1 MKITIK
7 RVQKPNLFEILPN
20 ESNLRK
26 AKITIKRVQKPNLFG
41 VLPGA
46 RNLRESKKTSCFLS
60 GIKNAL
66 ILKILRIMKLTTIIL
81 FTTTMLVSASL
92 YSQNARLTLNFA
104 GISYGELFQKI
115 EEQSEFSFAFSTS
128 RLDQNQ
134 KIRINVTKGTLEEIL
149 KEVLPDDVTYEII
162 DRYVVIHNAGE
173 GRAAGSQQQKSIAG
187 KVTDALGVALP
198 GVTVVVKGTVSG
210 TITGAEGDYTL
221 SNVPPD
227 AVLIFSFVGMKTREI
242 EVANRAVVDITLE
255 EESFGIEEVV
265 AIGYGTVKRSNLTS
279 SVSKIT
285 TEAMKDRPI
294 MLLGEALQG
303 QLAGVRSQA
312 SGGGVPGEELTIRI
326 RGMNTINGDSSPLY
340 IIDGVPRN
348 NMSDINP
355 NDIASIQVLKDAS
368 ATSIYGSRGG
378 NGVVLIETKSGKG
391 KPNVTFDAYYGLSN
405 SEKKLDIMS
414 GEEWVAWNMFRRNLN
429 HLRAGGSM
437 SDPMSSRLASNQI
450 PESWATTTDFTD
462 WQDAVLQ
469 TAPIQNYQLS
479 ASAAGD
485 IGNIYFS
492 AGYMNQ
498 DGIVK
503 YSYYERKN
511 IRLNATINV
520 DKKFKVGVNMS
531 ATHSDRDGADADG
544 GANGNGKESALHH
557 ALMLTPLMRLDQ
569 GTRDWGF
576 PQNIGTTYPNPVEQL
591 KYTTDNT
598 KYTRVATSLWGE
610 YNILDELVFKTQYS
624 YNYDGYTYEF
634 YQPGNV
640 TYNNGNVTRGNS
652 SATTTGNWTIQNTL
666 SYDHSIKDH
675 HISLL
680 LGQSAEKQQYYKIYA
695 EANGWPY
702 ESIETLNVATT
713 PTSATTNRTT
723 YSNASFFGRANYD
736 YKEKYLISATLR
748 YDGSSRFGSNSKWG
762 YFPSLSAGWKIN
774 EEAFLK
780 GVNWIS
786 LLKIRAALGTSGN
799 DRIGDYAYM
808 ALLGTYNTS
817 WGNEIVSG
825 VAASRIANEDL
836 QWESTQS
843 LDLGI
848 DFSAF
853 KNRIQIN
860 LDYYRN
866 KTSDLLFSVPIPYT
880 TGFSSFTTNIGSIEN
895 RGWEVDITSHNMKG
909 KFNWSTN
916 LNLSGNK
923 NKVLDMGDIEQFTST
938 SWDAQF
944 ITKVGGPVSQFF
956 CYQTDGILTSSDFDA
971 DGNALVPVLS
981 GQEEGNVK
989 YVNQTDGDNL
999 INSGDYV
1006 PYGNNLPDI
1015 IYGLTNRFSWKNID
1029 LSILIQGQH
1038 GGDVLFM
1045 GQRQYD
1051 NGGANTN
1058 GFRRWLRSYKP
1069 DYEAIYGEGE
1079 NPVPAEYLEAHG
1091 IDFSW
1096 DGKTPN
1102 PVGTNNNN
1110 DDRRIYDASY
1120 LRIKNIT
1127 LGYTLPKSFLRNNM
1141 INSVRCYVSLDNLK
1155 TFSDYPGYT
1164 PETNSFGNSTTMM
1177 GVDYSTYP
1185 LSRRCVFGV
1194 SIIF

>member
-1 MKITIK
+1 MEGIRRSESTSI
-7 RVQKPNLFEILPN
+7 REIL
-20 ESNLRK
+20 S
-26 AKITIKRVQKPNLFG
+26 
-41 VLPGA
+41 
-46 RNLRESKKTSCFLS
+46 S
-60 GIKNAL
+60 
-66 ILKILRIMKLTTIIL
+66 
-81 FTTTMLVSASL
+81 
-92 YSQNARLTLNFA
+92 
-104 GISYGELFQKI
+104 I
-115 EEQSEFSFAFSTS
+115 EDQSEFYFLYSSKMI
-128 RLDQNQ
+128 DVD
-134 KIRINVTKGTLEEIL
+134 KKIGEIRITGKTIFETLDEIL
-149 KEVLPDDVTYEII
+149 KNTDIEYTVR
-162 DRYVVIHNAGE
+162 DRQILLSNKESGNL
-173 GRAAGSQQQKSIAG
+173 GRNNQQRKSVSG
-187 KVTDALGVALP
+187 KVTNSSGTSIP
-198 GVTVVVKGTVSG
+198 GVTIAVKGAAQG
-210 TITGAEGDYTL
+210 TITDSNGDYSLMNLTD
-221 SNVPPD
+221 D
-227 AVLIFSFVGMKTREI
+227 AVLVFSFVGMKTQEI
-242 EVANRAVVDITLE
+242 AINGKSTIDATMDE
-255 EESFGIEEVV
+255 ETIGLEEVV

-294 MLLGEALQG
+294 MLLGEAFQG

-312 SGGGVPGEELTIRI
+312 SGGGVPGEEMTIRI

-340 IIDGVPRN
+340 VIDGVPRN

-378 NGVVLIETKSGKG
+378 NGVVLIETKNGKG
-391 KPNVTFDAYYGLSN
+391 KPTVTFDAYYGLSN
-405 SEKKLDIMS
+405 SEKKLDIMN

-450 PESWATTTDFTD
+450 PESWATTTTFTD

-469 TAPIQNYQLS
+469 TAPIQNYQVS

-520 DKKFKVGVNMS
+520 DKKFKVGVNLS
-531 ATHSDRDGADADG
+531 ATNSDRDGADADG
-544 GANGNGKESALHH
+544 GANGNGKESSLHH
-557 ALMLTPLMRLDQ
+557 ALMLTPLMRLDE

-576 PQNIGTTYPNPVEQL
+576 PQNVGTTYPNPVEQL

-598 KYTRVATSLWGE
+598 KYARVATSLWGE

-652 SATTTGNWTIQNTL
+652 SATTTGDWTIQNTL
-666 SYDHSIKDH
+666 SYDHSFAEH
-675 HISLL
+675 HMSLL
-680 LGQSAEKQQYYKIYA
+680 LGQSAEKQQYYRIYA
-695 EANGWPY
+695 EASGWPY

-723 YSNASFFGRANYD
+723 YSNASFFGRLNYD
-736 YKEKYLISATLR
+736 YKEKYLVSATIR

-774 EEAFLK
+774 EETFLK
-780 GVNWIS
+780 NEDWIS
-786 LLKIRAALGTSGN
+786 LLKVRAALGTSGN

-817 WGNEIVSG
+817 WGNEVVSG
-825 VAASRIANEDL
+825 VAPSRIANEDL
-836 QWESTQS
+836 QWESTKS
-843 LDLGI
+843 LDLGL

-853 KNRIQIN
+853 NSRIQLN
-860 LDYYRN
+860 FDYYKN

-895 RGWEVDITSHNMKG
+895 RGWEVDITSYNIKG
-909 KFNWSTN
+909 NFNWSTN
-916 LNLSGNK
+916 LNFSRNT
-923 NKVLDMGDIEQFTST
+923 NNVLDMGDIDQFTSS

-944 ITKVGGPVSQFF
+944 ITKIGGPVSRFY
-956 CYQTDGILTSSDFDA
+956 CYETDGILTASDFDA
-971 DGNALVPVLS
+971 DGKALVPILS

-989 YVNQTDGDNL
+989 YVNQNEDQL
-999 INSGDYV
+999 INSSDYI

-1058 GFRRWLRSYKP
+1058 GLRRWLRSYKP

-1079 NPVPAEYLEAHG
+1079 NPVPADYLEAHG

-1127 LGYTLPKSFLRNNM
+1127 LGYTLPKNFLRNNM

-1155 TFSDYPGYT
+1155 TFSDYPGFT

-1194 SIIF
+1194 SIVF

>member
-1 MKITIK
+1 MKITVK
-7 RVQKPNLFEILPN
+7 RAQKSNLFEILPSQ
-20 ESNLRK
+20 SNLP
-26 AKITIKRVQKPNLFG
+26 AAEITPDFM
-41 VLPGA
+41 
-46 RNLRESKKTSCFLS
+46 S
-60 GIKNAL
+60 GGENSP
-66 ILKILRIMKLTTIIL
+66 ILKFMRVMKLTTMIL
-81 FTTTMLVSASL
+81 FMSVMLASAGL
-92 YSQNARLTLNFA
+92 YSQNTRLTLKFTD
-104 GISYGELFQKI
+104 ISYGDLFLKI

-128 RLDQNQ
+128 KINPNQ
-134 KIRINVTKGTLEEIL
+134 KIEIDVTKGTLTEIL
-149 KEVLPDDVTYEII
+149 DQVLPAGVTYEII
-162 DRYVVIHNAGE
+162 NRYVVIRDAGE
-173 GRAAGSQQQKSIAG
+173 NWSTGSQQKG
-187 KVTDALGVALP
+187 LTGRVTDQSGSALS
-198 GVTVVVKGTVSG
+198 GVTVVIKGTTTG
-210 TITGAEGDYTL
+210 TITGSDGTYTL
-221 SNVPPD
+221 GNVLPH
-227 AVLIFSFVGMKTREI
+227 ATVLFSFVGMKSQ
-242 EVANRAVVDITLE
+242 EVSVDGKDNIDVVLE

-265 AIGYGTVKRSNLTS
+265 AIGYGTVKKSNLTS

-285 TEAMKDRPI
+285 TEAIENRPI
-294 MLLGEALQG
+294 MLLGEAFQG

-340 IIDGVPRN
+340 VIDGVPRN
-348 NMSDINP
+348 SMNDINP
-355 NDIASIQVLKDAS
+355 NDIASIQILKDAS

-378 NGVVLIETKSGKG
+378 NGVVLIETKNGKG
-391 KPNVTFDAYYGLSN
+391 KPTVTFDAYYGLSN
-405 SEKKLDIMS
+405 SEKKLDIMN
-414 GEEWVAWNMFRRNLN
+414 GPEWVAWNMYRRNVA

-437 SDPMSSRLASNQI
+437 SDPMSSRLAATRI
-450 PESWATTTDFTD
+450 PESWATTADFTD

-503 YSYYERKN
+503 YSYYNRKN
-511 IRLNATINV
+511 IRLNATIHA
-520 DKKFKVGVNMS
+520 DKKFKVGVNLS
-531 ATHSDRDGADADG
+531 AITSDRDGADADG
-544 GANGNGKESALHH
+544 GSNGNGKESALHH

-576 PQNIGTTYPNPVEQL
+576 PENVGTTYPNPVEQL

-598 KYTRVATSLWGE
+598 KYTRVATSLWAE
-610 YNILDELVFKTQYS
+610 YTILNGLMFKSQYG

-652 SATTTGNWTIQNTL
+652 TATTTGDWTIQNTL
-666 SYDHSIKDH
+666 SCDRSIGEH
-675 HISLL
+675 HINLL
-680 LGQSAEKQQYYKIYA
+680 LGQSAEKQKYYRIYA
-695 EANGWPY
+695 EASGWPY
-702 ESIETLNVATT
+702 ESIETLNVATK

-723 YSNASFFGRANYD
+723 YSNASFFGRLNYD
-736 YKEKYLISATLR
+736 YKEKYLFSASIR

-762 YFPSLSAGWKIN
+762 YFPSISAGWKIN

-780 GVNWIS
+780 NADWIS
-786 LLKIRAALGTSGN
+786 LLKIRAALGMSGN

-817 WGNEIVSG
+817 WGNEVVSG
-825 VAASRIANEDL
+825 VAPSRIANEDL

-843 LDLGI
+843 IDLGL

-853 KNRIQIN
+853 NSRIQFN
-860 LDYYRN
+860 FDYYRN
-866 KTSDLLFSVPIPYT
+866 KTSDLLFSVPIPYA
-880 TGFSSFTTNIGSIEN
+880 TGFSSYTTNIGSIEN
-895 RGWEVDITSHNMKG
+895 RGWEVDITSYNIKG
-909 KFNWSTN
+909 NFNWSTN
-916 LNLSGNK
+916 LNLSKNK

-944 ITKVGGPVSQFF
+944 ITRVGGPVSQF
-956 CYQTDGILTSSDFDA
+956 YVYKTDGILTASDFDA
-971 DGNALVPVLS
+971 AGNALVPILS

-989 YVNQTDGDNL
+989 YVNQTDDEL
-999 INSGDYV
+999 INSNDLV
-1006 PYGNNLPDI
+1006 PHGNNLPDV

-1038 GGDVLFM
+1038 GGDILFM

-1051 NGGANTN
+1051 AGGANAN

-1069 DYEAIYGEGE
+1069 DYEERYGEGE
-1079 NPVPAEYLEAHG
+1079 NPLPVDYIEANG

-1102 PVGTNNNN
+1102 PIGTNNNN

-1127 LGYTLPKSFLRNNM
+1127 LGYTLPKDLLKNNLLSS
-1141 INSVRCYVSLDNLK
+1141 IRCYVSLDNLK

-1194 SIIF
+1194 SIVF

>member
-1 MKITIK
+1 MKK
-7 RVQKPNLFEILPN
+7 QREFYGNFQLH
-20 ESNLRK
+20 RK
-26 AKITIKRVQKPNLFG
+26 IV
-41 VLPGA
+41 
-46 RNLRESKKTSCFLS
+46 
-60 GIKNAL
+60 
-66 ILKILRIMKLTTIIL
+66 RIMKLTIL
-81 FTTTMLVSASL
+81 FFFAFVISVSGVS
-92 YSQNARLTLNFA
+92 YSQTTKLNLSLNNQSLVDA
-104 GISYGELFQKI
+104 LKQI
-115 EEQSEFSFAFSTS
+115 EEQSDYYFYYNNNDILGIQSISVNIKGEGIEKV
-128 RLDQNQ
+128 LDELLRNTGLDY
-134 KIRINVTKGTLEEIL
+134 RM
-149 KEVLPDDVTYEII
+149 I
-162 DRYVVIHNAGE
+162 DRYIVIKPVNAQVQMNMTNQQGSVT
-173 GRAAGSQQQKSIAG
+173 GQVKDGAG
-187 KVTDALGVALP
+187 VPLP
-198 GVTVVVKGTVSG
+198 GVTIVVKGTTIG
-210 TITGAEGDYTL
+210 TITRSDGTYSL
-221 SNVPPD
+221 SGIPND
-227 AVLIFSFVGMKTREI
+227 AVLVFSFVGMRSREI

-255 EESFGIEEVV
+255 EESYGIEEVV
-265 AIGYGTVKRSNLTS
+265 AIGYGTVKKANLTN

-285 TEAMKDRPI
+285 TEAIEDRPI
-294 MLLGEALQG
+294 VLLAEAFQG
-303 QLAGVRSQA
+303 QLAGVRSQSA
-312 SGGGVPGEELTIRI
+312 GGGVPGKELTIRI

-340 IIDGVPRN
+340 VIDGVPRD
-348 NMSDINP
+348 NMGDINP
-355 NDIASIQVLKDAS
+355 NDIASIQILKDAS
-368 ATSIYGSRGG
+368 ATSIYGARGG
-378 NGVVLIETKSGKG
+378 NGVVLIETKQGKG
-391 KPNVTFDAYYGLSN
+391 KPTVTVDAYYGFSN
-405 SEKKLDIMS
+405 SEKKLDLMS
-414 GEEWVAWNMFRRNLN
+414 GEEWVAWNMYRRNVN

-450 PESWATTTDFTD
+450 PESWATTTTFTD

-469 TAPIQNYQLS
+469 TAPIQNYQVS

-511 IRLNATINV
+511 IRLNATMNI
-520 DKKFKVGVNMS
+520 DRKLKVGVNLA
-531 ATHSDRDGADADG
+531 ATHSDRDDSDADG
-544 GANGNGKESALHH
+544 GSNGNGKESALHH

-576 PQNIGTTYPNPVEQL
+576 PENIGTTYPNPVEQL

-598 KYTRVATSLWGE
+598 KYTRIATSIWGE

-640 TYNNGNVTRGNS
+640 TYNNGNVTIGNS
-652 SATTTGNWTIQNTL
+652 SATTTGDWIIQNTL
-666 SYDHSIKDH
+666 SYDHSFGDH
-675 HISLL
+675 HLSLL
-680 LGQSAEKQQYYKIYA
+680 LGQSAEKQQYYRIYA
-695 EANGWPY
+695 AASGWPY

-723 YSNASFFGRANYD
+723 YSNASFFGRLNYN
-736 YKEKYLISATLR
+736 YREKYLVSGSLR

-762 YFPSLSAGWKIN
+762 YFPSLSAGWKIS
-774 EEAFLK
+774 EEDFME

-817 WGNEIVSG
+817 WGNDVVSG
-825 VAASRIANEDL
+825 VAPSRIANEDL
-836 QWESTQS
+836 QWESTRS

-853 KNRIQIN
+853 ENRIQVN
-860 LDYYRN
+860 LDYYKN
-866 KTSDLLFSVPIPYT
+866 KTSDLLFSVPVPYA

-895 RGWEVDITSHNMKG
+895 RGWEVDITSYNIKG

-916 LNLSGNK
+916 LNFSRNK
-923 NKVLDMGDIEQFTST
+923 NEVLDMGEIEQFTST

-944 ITKVGGPVSQFF
+944 ITKVGGPVSQFY
-956 CYQTDGILTSSDFDA
+956 CYQTDGVLTASDFDA
-971 DGNALVPVLS
+971 DGNALVPILS

-989 YVNQTDGDNL
+989 YVNQNDDTL
-999 INSGDYV
+999 INSGDYI

-1015 IYGLTNRFSWKNID
+1015 IYGLTNRFSWKNFD
-1029 LSILIQGQH
+1029 LSILIQGQY

-1051 NGGANTN
+1051 NGGTVN

-1069 DYEAIYGEGE
+1069 DYGAIYGEGE
-1079 NPVPAEYLEAHG
+1079 NPIPTEYLEAHG

-1102 PVGTNNNN
+1102 PIGVNNNN

-1127 LGYTLPKSFLRNNM
+1127 LGYTLPKNLLRNNM

-1185 LSRRCVFGV
+1185 LSRRCIFGV